1 VSPTAFIPL
10 FTSCFNSLARSFTCS
25 SKPAMVPPAHRK
37 GEWMDQFS
45 PFHYFN
51 RGPSSI
57 QWWVRAMMYRC
68 DDHDSHD
75 SWTSKKTAAIALDI
89 RREQGVKPRSLQF
102 KNPREIHL
110 RRSWLRR
117 RAEGTAI
124 EDLRDLLYLL
134 PDPGQ
139 WDSPAVAEEGR
150 IRK

>member
-1 VSPTAFIPL
+1 MFVRRRRVRSDEKSSGSVSPTAFIPL

-102 KNPREIHL
+102 KNPRESGRERERALVRAWNL
-110 RRSWLRR
+110 RVLRH
-117 RAEGTAI
+117 
-124 EDLRDLLYLL
+124 
-134 PDPGQ
+134 
-139 WDSPAVAEEGR
+139 
-150 IRK
+150 

>member
-1 VSPTAFIPL
+1 MWRTLCQVFLQVSPTAFIPL

-102 KNPREIHL
+102 KNPRESGRERERALVRAWNL
-110 RRSWLRR
+110 RVLRH
-117 RAEGTAI
+117 
-124 EDLRDLLYLL
+124 
-134 PDPGQ
+134 
-139 WDSPAVAEEGR
+139 
-150 IRK
+150 